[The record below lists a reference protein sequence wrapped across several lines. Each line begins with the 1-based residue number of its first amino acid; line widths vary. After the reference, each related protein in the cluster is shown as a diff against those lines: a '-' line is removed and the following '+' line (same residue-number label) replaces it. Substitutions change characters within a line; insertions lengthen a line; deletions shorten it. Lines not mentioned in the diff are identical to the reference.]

1 MLHHIMTALWL
12 PLVLQILIKKRVTTV
27 QWWICFAINYLAFLL
42 AQSWIAD
49 TGEIGL
55 IFVLLIILIVCSK
68 GLKCKKIEY
77 IYIPTSY
84 ILISLINNMVT
95 FIIEQ
100 IYHISSKEIYTEPYL
115 FYCEIAITIISFLSA
130 MLLRKILEYTRILM
144 DNRYQKVAIIL
155 IGGNVLLCMIIF
167 LINNWAARVNHFPS
181 VVEGTNLLIFCVYT
195 FLLIFITV
203 ITLKMFHDKEQMER
217 EKQQYENLKEYSAQ
231 IETMYTNLRAF
242 KHDYINILTVMSGY
256 FNEKNY
262 EGLEKYFN
270 ENILTTREK
279 LEKDN
284 YRLNQLKNIKDLA
297 LKGLISSKI
306 IYAHE
311 MGIDVY
317 IDIMEPIEHIAMKEI
332 DLSRV
337 LGIFLDNAIEAALE
351 TETKEIKFGM
361 VKEDTVVAVI
371 VMNTFINHNIPV
383 AKLEQEGVST
393 KGENRGLGLA
403 NVKEIL
409 QLYSNVYKTT
419 EIREKYFLQKLEIV
433 M

>member
-1 MLHHIMTALWL
+1 
-12 PLVLQILIKKRVTTV
+12 
-27 QWWICFAINYLAFLL
+27 
-42 AQSWIAD
+42 
-49 TGEIGL
+49 
-55 IFVLLIILIVCSK
+55 
-68 GLKCKKIEY
+68 
-77 IYIPTSY
+77 
-84 ILISLINNMVT
+84 
-95 FIIEQ
+95 
-100 IYHISSKEIYTEPYL
+100 
-115 FYCEIAITIISFLSA
+115 
-130 MLLRKILEYTRILM
+130 M